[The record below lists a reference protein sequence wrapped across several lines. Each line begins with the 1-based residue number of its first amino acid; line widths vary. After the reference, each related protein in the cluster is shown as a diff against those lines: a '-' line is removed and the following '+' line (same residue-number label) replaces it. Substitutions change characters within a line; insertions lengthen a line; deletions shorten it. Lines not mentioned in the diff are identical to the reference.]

1 MREAHSIAVQE
12 IKRKDCYG
20 TLITFCRT
28 LLEYS
33 MRGSPCAKTVP
44 HKQRK
49 GLLGMDSKENKP
61 RRSTAGKTRSPPL
74 SHLCGPVC
82 GFCRESKE
90 TIPRSH
96 ASPCWAVFA
105 GRLER
110 RGFSSQCGS
119 SGARWD
125 QNPMHKSA
133 ASDKFHDP
141 FQKPDSPK
149 NWGDTWGRK

>member
-12 IKRKDCYG
+12 KRKDCYG
-20 TLITFCRT
+20 TLITFSRT

-33 MRGSPCAKTVP
+33 MRGSSCAKTVP

-61 RRSTAGKTRSPPL
+61 RRSTASKAKSPRCPACVGLCEAFPVEVGKQYPDLYHPL
-74 SHLCGPVC
+74 FGLFFQSVW
-82 GFCRESKE
+82 E
-90 TIPRSH
+90 
-96 ASPCWAVFA
+96 
-105 GRLER
+105 GRIFPSR
-110 RGFSSQCGS
+110 CGS

-133 ASDKFHDP
+133 AFDEFYSLSQRAVFPGK
-141 FQKPDSPK
+141 
-149 NWGDTWGRK
+149 